1 MKWLETWARWCAV
14 LAGTL
19 LTGIALLTC
28 ASIVGREVF
37 GATVM
42 GDFELSAAA
51 AGAAIAL
58 LMPMCHLRGGNI
70 LVDAFTTRASAAT
83 NAALDRLGA
92 LTIALLMALLAWRTA
107 VGAQSAWT
115 NHSAGMLMGFPDWL
129 VYAAMVPPFVLT
141 AVIGIWQ
148 FLHGKR
154 SQNDSALRTPDG
166 DYSLIEH

>member
-1 MKWLETWARWCAV
+1 MALLETLARWCAA
-14 LAGTL
+14 LAGVL

-28 ASIVGREVF
+28 TSIVGREVF
-37 GATVM
+37 GVTVM

-58 LMPMCHLRGGNI
+58 FMPMCHLRGGNI

-83 NAALDRLGA
+83 NATLDRLGA

-107 VGAQSAWT
+107 VGALSAWD
-115 NHSAGMLMGFPDWL
+115 NHSASMLMGFPDWV

-141 AVIGIWQ
+141 ACIGLWQ
-148 FLHGKR
+148 CMIGNTQAVK
-154 SQNDSALRTPDG
+154 P
-166 DYSLIEH
+166 